1 MTDPIELPYPRPE
14 GPHPPRRPRGGQ
26 HGDHNAFKHCFYV
39 RAFPS
44 SEIKEFGTHTFQ
56 GIQEEIA
63 ALRLLNCRA
72 IERASLHVQDDVAF
86 HDDGRVVIG
95 LTVALNATLRTQV
108 ELDLHGGSEF
118 DNELKHALEAVRKE
132 LCIDPVES

>member
-1 MTDPIELPYPRPE
+1 MTEDPIQLPSHSDGHPPE
-14 GPHPPRRPRGGQ
+14 GHPPPRGRRGAPR
-26 HGDHNAFKHCFYV
+26 GNHNAFKHGFYV

-95 LTVALNATLRTQV
+95 LTVALNAALRTQL
-108 ELDLHGGSEF
+108 ELDLRGGSEF
-118 DNELKHALEAVRKE
+118 DAVLQQALQTAQ
-132 LCIDPVES
+132 